1 MSAEAETPP
10 AAEPVPTPAPYEH
23 PVKAE
28 NRKLAARVLRLER
41 VVTAL
46 LVSSYVDLTR
56 VDEDTAELC
65 RTFKPEVG

>member
-1 MSAEAETPP
+1 VSAEAETPP

-41 VVTAL
+41 VVAAL
-46 LVSSYVDLTR
+46 LVSSYVDVER
-56 VDEDTAELC
+56 VSEEDAELC
-65 RTFKPEVG
+65 RTFRPGEP